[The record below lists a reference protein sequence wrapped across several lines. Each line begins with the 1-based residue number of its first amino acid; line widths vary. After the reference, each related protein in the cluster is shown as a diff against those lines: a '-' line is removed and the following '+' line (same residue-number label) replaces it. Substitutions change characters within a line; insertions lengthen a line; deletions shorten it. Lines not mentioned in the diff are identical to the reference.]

1 MSITKCHWESFI
13 AFFFFLPVM
22 FGFILVSGLSVF
34 WSCLFVHIFCFLL
47 EAEIARMD
55 IKGPEISG
63 IGEHDVKFTKNQ

>member
-1 MSITKCHWESFI
+1 
-13 AFFFFLPVM
+13 M

-47 EAEIARMD
+47 EAESARMD